1 MNLKDTD
8 KQPDTETLNPYP
20 AAVDASPSSALSG
33 LESGDTS
40 PGEEAEKPAAKAG
53 LKKAVWRGIRL
64 GTVVLVLGLM
74 LWALYQNREDLWQA
88 LNEANWGWLIVALAL
103 NLLGSLVY
111 VAVWESCARQ
121 LEAKGK
127 LTGTLIALSMAGAAR
142 YIPGGIWPVA
152 GLVYFAPEIGL
163 PRRQVPVLAVLSQL
177 VHLVAAGLAGIIS
190 FGLLVWLMPGAGILP
205 LWLAALAGLIFGVGA
220 IIYLPRYI
228 APLFPS
234 LAGLIRSIK
243 LGRTALYSLLFWL
256 VNGLRLWAM
265 VLAFGQASGPLV
277 LYLVCA
283 GAITTILSA
292 IFFFIP
298 LGLGVVEFSLGW
310 WLAQI
315 IPWHLALAVVA
326 LNRLLRTLNDFLYF
340 GVGLALVRLRRRH

>member
-1 MNLKDTD
+1 
-8 KQPDTETLNPYP
+8 
-20 AAVDASPSSALSG
+20 
-33 LESGDTS
+33 
-40 PGEEAEKPAAKAG
+40 
-53 LKKAVWRGIRL
+53 
-64 GTVVLVLGLM
+64 VLGLM
-74 LWALYQNREDLWQA
+74 LWALYQNRQDLWQA
-88 LNEANWGWLIVALAL
+88 LHEANWAWLSLAL
-103 NLLGSLVY
+103 LLNLAGSLIY

-121 LEAKGK
+121 LQAKGR
-127 LTGTLIALSMAGAAR
+127 LAGTLIALSMAGAAR
-142 YIPGGIWPVA
+142 YLPGGIWPVA

-177 VHLVAAGLAGIIS
+177 IHLIAAGLAGILS
-190 FGLLVWLMPGAGILP
+190 FGLLIWLMPGAGTLS
-205 LWLAALAGLIFGVGA
+205 LWLAAAAGVAFGVGGLA
-220 IIYLPRYI
+220 LLPRYI

-243 LGRTALYSLLFWL
+243 PGRTALFSILFWL

-265 VLAFGQASGPLV
+265 VLAFGPASGPLV

-292 IFFFIP
+292 LFFFIP
-298 LGLGVVEFSLGW
+298 LGLGVVEFSLSW

-315 IPWHLALAVVA
+315 MPWQLALAVVA

-340 GVGLALVRLRRRH
+340 GLGLVLVRLRRR